1 MIEKTKA
8 IVIHYV
14 KYGDDQLIVDL
25 FTEKFGRLSFIVRIP
40 KSSKSKMKRQY
51 FQPLMVLDIE
61 FDHRPK
67 LNLQH
72 FKNVS
77 IGIPF
82 SDIPFS
88 PFKVSISLFLAELLY
103 HSTRNEQSN
112 IALFQFLL
120 KSLEWLDT
128 ASDGFANFHIVFM
141 IHLSLFL
148 GFSPNLESHENEEY
162 FDMEEGRLVSGVPL
176 HQHHLDKE
184 KSMRMKKLVRLNY
197 TTMRLY
203 SMSRTERNQCVDAI
217 LEYYRLHV
225 PDFPEMKTLK
235 VLQDLFV

>member
-14 KYGDDQLIVDL
+14 KYGDAQLIVDL
-25 FTEKFGRLSFIVRIP
+25 FTEKFGRLPFIVRIP

-51 FQPLMVLDIE
+51 FQPLMILDIE
-61 FDHRPK
+61 FDYRPK
-67 LNLQH
+67 LNLQQ

-103 HSTRNEQSN
+103 YSTRNEQSN
-112 IALFQFLL
+112 IPLFQFLL
-120 KSLEWLDT
+120 KSLEWLDM
-128 ASDGFANFHIVFM
+128 ASGNYANFHIVFM
-141 IHLSLFL
+141 IRLSLFL
-148 GFSPNLESHENEEY
+148 GFSPNLETSENGDY
-162 FDMEEGRLVSGVPL
+162 FDMEEGRLVNHVPL
-176 HQHHLDKE
+176 HKHYLDKVN
-184 KSMRMKKLVRLNY
+184 SMRMKKLVRLSY
-197 TTMRLY
+197 TTMHLY
-203 SMSRTERNQCVDAI
+203 AMSRIERNQCVQI
-217 LEYYRLHV
+217 IVEYYRLHI

-235 VLQDLFV
+235 VLQDLFA